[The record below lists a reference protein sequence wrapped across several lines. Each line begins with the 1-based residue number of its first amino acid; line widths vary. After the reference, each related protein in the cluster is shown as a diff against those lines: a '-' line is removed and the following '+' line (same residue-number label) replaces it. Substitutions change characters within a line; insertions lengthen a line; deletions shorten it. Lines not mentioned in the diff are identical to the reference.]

1 MMRVMA
7 IVRRIANQFRR
18 DKRTLALMFIAPL
31 ILITLINYLFDGN
44 AVDPKVGVEGVS
56 GEMVAQLKDTDMTVK
71 QYDSVSD
78 VKGTIKSDGLDAFI
92 RQDGADVNLTFE
104 NSDPGVSKQIQMKLQ
119 AALMAEQKDA
129 MKQLGVSMQ
138 EASAKIQQTLAMV
151 AKQYSAQTGQ
161 PLDIP
166 TVNLPI
172 PKEQQQLSISTAYI
186 YGDADTTFF
195 DTIGP
200 IFIGFFVFFFVFL
213 IAGISFL
220 RERTTGTLER
230 LMATPIK
237 GWELETGYLL
247 GFGIFALAQSI
258 IVALYSIHVLNMV
271 QMGSIWYVL
280 LITLMLAM
288 VALTLGILL
297 STFANNEFQIVQFI
311 PIVIVP
317 QVLFCGIFPL
327 EGMADWLQ
335 WVAHIMPLYYGAD
348 ALTSIM
354 VKGEGFGGFATD
366 FYILLGFAL
375 VFMILNIFALKKY
388 RKI

>member
-1 MMRVMA
+1 MIRVMA
-7 IVRRIANQFRR
+7 IVKRIANQFRR

-31 ILITLINYLFDGN
+31 ILITLINYLFDGD
-44 AVDPKVGVEGVS
+44 AVDPKVGVQGVS
-56 GEMVAQLKDTDMTVK
+56 SEMVAQLKDTDIKVK
-71 QYDSVSD
+71 QYDAVSN
-78 VKGTIKSDGLDAFI
+78 VKNTIKSDNLDAFI
-92 RQDGADVNLTFE
+92 KQDGADVQLTFE

-129 MKQLGVSMQ
+129 MKQLGESMQ
-138 EASAKIQQTLAMV
+138 ETAAKVQQSLAVV
-151 AKQYSAQTGQ
+151 AKQYAAQTGQ
-161 PLDIP
+161 QLDIP
-166 TVNLPI
+166 KVNLQI
-172 PKEQQQLSISTAYI
+172 PDQQQLAISTDYI
-186 YGDADTTFF
+186 YGNADTTFF

-237 GWELETGYLL
+237 RWELETGYLL

-258 IVALYSIHVLNMV
+258 IVALYSIHVLDMV

-335 WVAHIMPLYYGAD
+335 WIAHIMPLYYGAD

-354 VKGEGFGGFATD
+354 VKGEGFAGFATD
-366 FYILLGFAL
+366 FYILVGFAL